1 MHSYFA
7 KQKLNKTNELRL
19 STLFLTS
26 GTRARFARNKNTIV
40 MVPTNKQRKKKIKTL
55 AAFDDDDDE
64 EEEEEYDDGD
74 KRKSDDEPLP
84 KLVIGDKR
92 VRTGTY
98 MPSFVPKEKK
108 RNDEA
113 KVENDAINDEANGVD
128 DDVAKRK
135 RTFLGDGEACCV
147 SRDEEK
153 KLGEKRARA
162 NDHQNQKHA
171 LSSNV
176 IVKNLPSREDFE
188 SLFPKELVWTR
199 QLFERKILESF
210 SAFGPIASLSIK
222 KSGGGSSSSNNNGS
236 SSMAFLAYLTKSS
249 AENAIEKINSGQF
262 LFYGVQLEA
271 NLGGAVVV
279 LEKVWPPAPLAVM
292 EKRRAFAND
301 NYDHEREGE
310 ENDGVDD
317 ESRRVLYLDE
327 NIHTRGEVQ
336 EHFTAAVPSNVSADN
351 PEEEQEKEGIVNVRF
366 PKDYAQMKRIDVT
379 ATFVAEDGKAI
390 EHRIKAKKKEDPDF
404 AFLFDTI
411 EENEETV
418 YYLWRVFSLANGDSL
433 TSFRTEPFR
442 MFAPNGKIWMPPV
455 EEIKMAPKDNS
466 NSNGKDLMSSYAQ
479 WPTSNGAGVGA
490 SSSLVDYNVDRGEA
504 QKALSETDQ
513 KRLKELLTLLTL
525 ERDRVREL
533 TTFAIDHAICAEEII
548 AKLKEEMEA
557 QKESHKLEA
566 QVSLLYAF
574 SDVLH
579 NASAPV
585 KHASSYR
592 MVIKRAL
599 PEVFK
604 ALGESLKHCGVI
616 AKPPFMRRVLRVCK
630 AWREWY
636 AFDVSFCDELEETFL
651 SDK

>member
-1 MHSYFA
+1 M
-7 KQKLNKTNELRL
+7 
-19 STLFLTS
+19 
-26 GTRARFARNKNTIV
+26 I
-40 MVPTNKQRKKKIKTL
+40 PTNKQKKKKIKTL
-55 AAFDDDDDE
+55 AAFDDDDDDDE
-64 EEEEEYDDGD
+64 EEEVGD
-74 KRKSDDEPLP
+74 KRKSDDTRNDEPLP

-98 MPSFVPKEKK
+98 MPSFVPKENAT
-108 RNDEA
+108 RNEEA
-113 KVENDAINDEANGVD
+113 KVENEAMNDEANGGD

-135 RTFLGDGEACCV
+135 RTFVGDGEAFCV

-188 SLFPKELVWTR
+188 SLFPKESVRTR
-199 QLFERKILESF
+199 QLFERKMLESF

-222 KSGGGSSSSNNNGS
+222 KSGGGGSSNNNNNNNGS

-292 EKRRAFAND
+292 EKRRTFAND
-301 NYDHEREGE
+301 NYDDEREGE
-310 ENDGVDD
+310 YDDDVDD

-351 PEEEQEKEGIVNVRF
+351 PEEEKEKEGIVNVRF

-455 EEIKMAPKDNS
+455 EGIKMAPKDNS
-466 NSNGKDLMSSYAQ
+466 NSNGKDLMSLSAQ

-490 SSSLVDYNVDRGEA
+490 SSSLVDYNLDRGEA

-616 AKPPFMRRVLRVCK
+616 AKPPFMTRVLRVCK